1 MSSLPGFDGG
11 DSCLSTGYSGVV
23 SLQVPGRFAGPT
35 KVLNLVQKRTDNAD
49 GESSNAA
56 APKSPDEDVPKANWE
71 SGICK
76 VCGID
81 RADSSVLLCDTCDSE
96 YHTYCL
102 NPPLARV
109 PKGDWYCPSCTVQ
122 RKAQGT
128 SPLDQGVNLRSQ
140 GRPLGD
146 ETRAFLVALNF
157 LADRMEKAEYWEF
170 NIGERILLLKFL
182 CHEAL
187 NSAFIREHLDQCAE
201 TLPDLQQKLRSL
213 YAEWRNL
220 KFQELTEKTE
230 ENSNIIQNVDAFSE
244 AHLQRG
250 TSTAENGFGEIM
262 LGGIGKCSGMLF
274 LKRFS
279 EKHHDGNEDPR
290 NPTHDPSEMKL
301 EDVQN
306 NCRPSHGRDECNKP
320 NGQKRAFQDSIGN
333 IESQLLKMSF
343 RRELLGRDSYG
354 RLYWLLSRPDERPR
368 LVVEANPKTSCA
380 SSSDL
385 KRHRFCLLGSSWTLY
400 ESGSEIQGLIQWLGG
415 GDAREKELKDS
426 ILQWF
431 RFGSQQ
437 VSNCVPEIAQL
448 VPDSLVSEKSVT
460 PDLSVTKALA
470 ILEKKYGS
478 CLEPETNELPK
489 KRGRKSKTSFEER
502 LYRCDCLEP
511 VWPSR
516 YHCLSCHWTFCTS
529 VELEGHNNGKC
540 SSIVPSSDGTK
551 ENGDYMKGKGMR
563 YESGFGKIHGDEVDV
578 PDASKNRKF
587 NLSSRLV
594 KHEKASPFDFGEISS
609 KFVTNNSN
617 MELVKEVG
625 LIGLGGIPSFVPSV
639 PEYFVDPTLMLH
651 LMLNLNITR

>member
-1 MSSLPGFDGG
+1 MLGG
-11 DSCLSTGYSGVV
+11 
-23 SLQVPGRFAGPT
+23 
-35 KVLNLVQKRTDNAD
+35 
-49 GESSNAA
+49 
-56 APKSPDEDVPKANWE
+56 
-71 SGICK
+71 
-76 VCGID
+76 
-81 RADSSVLLCDTCDSE
+81 SSVELRFSRSDLLKCFQNGFNHE
-96 YHTYCL
+96 
-102 NPPLARV
+102 PLLFRH
-109 PKGDWYCPSCTVQ
+109 
-122 RKAQGT
+122 
-128 SPLDQGVNLRSQ
+128 PL
-140 GRPLGD
+140 
-146 ETRAFLVALNF
+146 
-157 LADRMEKAEYWEF
+157 
-170 NIGERILLLKFL
+170 ERILLMKFL

-220 KFQELTEKTE
+220 KFQELAEKTE
-230 ENSNIIQNVDAFSE
+230 ENSTIIQNIDAFSE

-250 TSTAENGFGEIM
+250 TSTTENGFGETM
-262 LGGIGKCSGMLF
+262 LGGIGKCSGMLY

-279 EKHHDGNEDPR
+279 EKQHDGNA
-290 NPTHDPSEMKL
+290 DPSEMKL

-306 NCRPSHGRDECNKP
+306 NCRPSLRRDEYNKP
-320 NGQKRAFQDSIGN
+320 NGQLQPIASQRDGGFASRDMLLCNNEHENPRNGPSNLRTHDIERALQDSIGN

-368 LVVEANPKTSCA
+368 NPR
-380 SSSDL
+380 SD
-385 KRHRFCLLGSSWTLY
+385 SMV
-400 ESGSEIQGLIQWLGG
+400 GG

-437 VSNCVPEIAQL
+437 VSNCVPEIVQL

-460 PDLSVTKALA
+460 PDLLVTKALV

-540 SSIVPSSDGTK
+540 SSIVPSDGTK

-563 YESGFGKIHGDEVDV
+563 YESGSGKIHGDEVDV

-594 KHEKASPFDFGEISS
+594 KHEKASPFDFGEICN

-651 LMLNLNITR
+651 PNAESKHNQMIGLTDSWEDPTKKKVGPSQRSVENGSHESWKSERRVSGWENPGENIPQSNTRTGNCPSNAHFEGMIKTEYLNNRWWYWSSLTAAAKTSTLSALALRIYTLDSSIIYEKTSSSGSVMMDNMKLVTKAGKKRRDADG